1 MKDQLCPFINRGSLH
16 PTSRW
21 MLRLPHNQSLS
32 PSSPQM
38 TSVTHSLQS
47 THNRMRKHWSLC
59 SPVFCTQLVTL
70 LFLTFVQENGKPAG
84 ILWSY
89 RASGIA
95 SRCHPCQP
103 KGTMTAW
110 SDLPHWTPNCDGGT
124 LMLSRYPAFPCAFL
138 LQYLF
143 LALRYHLFSTSLGPQ
158 VPRAI
163 CEPLSSYMGCP
174 SRKIEILLCYSCRK
188 WSLRWHRH

>member
-95 SRCHPCQP
+95 SRCHRVNLREPWQHEQIFP
-103 KGTMTAW
+103 TE
-110 SDLPHWTPNCDGGT
+110 LPTVMEG
-124 LMLSRYPAFPCAFL
+124 LSC
-138 LQYLF
+138 
-143 LALRYHLFSTSLGPQ
+143 SLGPLPSPVLSFCSTFFWRCDITYFPPLWDPKYHMQ
-158 VPRAI
+158 FVNPWAAI
-163 CEPLSSYMGCP
+163 WGAQAG
-174 SRKIEILLCYSCRK
+174 K
-188 WSLRWHRH
+188 